1 MPKFLS
7 FILLL
12 LMSVAFTTE
21 IVVAHKGITIT
32 AFAKEEE
39 KEKETEEK
47 KAKEDNLNTGNHT
60 WHATLQP
67 NGRQMTAASETAAL
81 PAGHH
86 SRLFTPPDI
95 H

>member
-21 IVVAHKGITIT
+21 IVVTHKGITIT

-47 KAKEDNLNTGNHT
+47 KAKEDNLSTCH
-60 WHATLQP
+60 HAWQAAGLP
-67 NGRQMTAASETAAL
+67 ESPQMTAASETAAL

-86 SRLFTPPDI
+86 SRLFTPPDMR
-95 H
+95 